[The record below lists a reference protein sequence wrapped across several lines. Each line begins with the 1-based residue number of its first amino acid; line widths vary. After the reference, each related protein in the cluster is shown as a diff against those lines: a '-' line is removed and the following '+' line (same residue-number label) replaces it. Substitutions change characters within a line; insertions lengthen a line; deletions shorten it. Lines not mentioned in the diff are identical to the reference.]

1 MSHVT
6 VFCFLASYAVAL
18 TADALRLWGRTVA
31 LRWVAWAAAAAGLLA
46 HTWFLAIRYGG
57 AGDGS
62 VAAWGGQAWILALA
76 WLGGAYYVVATG
88 VERRSALGVFLW
100 PVVIAL
106 VGCSYAV
113 PAGPVSLWGVAGG
126 VAGGEAGGGGA
137 VRAWAVLH
145 AALLLGGLVGV
156 TAGVVTSAMYLVQHR
171 RLRAGRF
178 DPDAVPL
185 FSLERLDRWNR
196 GAVAVAVP
204 LLVLGVTIGLGLVV
218 AVGDGAAGGL
228 WDPIVIGTTAGVFAA
243 GLAVGGVVGRKGRAG
258 RGVAVRTLLAFGFL
272 LITVVGLQALA
283 GDGGLLESW
292 HGGGPVAEVRTG
304 QGAEPVAAPVSGDD
318 GPGATR

>member
-18 TADALRLWGRTVA
+18 TADAVRLWGRTVA

-46 HTWFLAIRYGG
+46 HTWYLAIRYGG
-57 AGDGS
+57 GWNE
-62 VAAWGGQAWILALA
+62 VAADGAEPWGGRAWILALA
-76 WLGGAYYVVATG
+76 WLGAAYYVVATG
-88 VERRSALGVFLW
+88 VERRSAMGVFLW
-100 PVVIAL
+100 PL
-106 VGCSYAV
+106 VLGLVACSYAV
-113 PAGPVSLWGVAGG
+113 PAGPVSLWG
-126 VAGGEAGGGGA
+126 EANGGGPGGT
-137 VRAWAVLH
+137 VRAWAILH
-145 AALLLGGLVGV
+145 AALLLGGLLGV
-156 TAGVVTSAMYLVQHR
+156 LAGVVTSAMYLVQHR

-218 AVGDGAAGGL
+218 AGGDGAVDGL
-228 WDPIVIGTTAGVFAA
+228 RDPVVIGTTLGVFAA
-243 GLAVGGVVGRKGRAG
+243 GLAVGGVVARRGLAG

-272 LITVVGLQALA
+272 LVTVVGLQMLA
-283 GDGGLLESW
+283 GGGGWLESW
-292 HGGGPVAEVRTG
+292 HGGGI
-304 QGAEPVAAPVSGDD
+304 VAADDTSTRGD
-318 GPGATR
+318 R

>member
-31 LRWVAWAAAAAGLLA
+31 LRWIAWIAAAAGLLA
-46 HTWFLAIRYGG
+46 HTWYLALRYTGEWG
-57 AGDGS
+57 E
-62 VAAWGGQAWILALA
+62 AAAAEPWGGRAWILALA
-76 WLGGAYYVVATG
+76 WLGAAYYVVATG

-100 PVVIAL
+100 PL
-106 VGCSYAV
+106 VLGLVACSYAV
-113 PAGPVSLWGVAGG
+113 PAGPVSLF
-126 VAGGEAGGGGA
+126 GEAGGAGGA
-137 VRAWAVLH
+137 VRAWAILH
-145 AALLLGGLVGV
+145 AALLLGGLLGV
-156 TAGVVTSAMYLVQHR
+156 LAGVVTSAMYLVHHR
-171 RLRAGRF
+171 RLRAGKF

-218 AVGDGAAGGL
+218 AGGEGAVGGL
-228 WDPIVIGTTAGVFAA
+228 WDPVVIGTTLGVFAA
-243 GLAVGGVVGRKGRAG
+243 GLAVGGFVRRKGQAG
-258 RGVAVRTLLAFGFL
+258 RGVALRTLLAFGFL
-272 LITVVGLQALA
+272 LVTVVGLQVLA

-292 HGGGPVAEVRTG
+292 HAGGG
-304 QGAEPVAAPVSGDD
+304 
-318 GPGATR
+318 ATP

>member
-46 HTWFLAIRYGG
+46 HSWFLAIRYGG
-57 AGDGS
+57 GLTEGAAG
-62 VAAWGGQAWILALA
+62 AAEPWGGRAWILALA
-76 WLGGAYYVVATG
+76 WLGAAYYVVATG

-100 PVVIAL
+100 PL
-106 VGCSYAV
+106 VLGLVACSYAV
-113 PAGPVSLWGVAGG
+113 PAGAVSLWADESGA
-126 VAGGEAGGGGA
+126 ERTGGA
-137 VRAWAVLH
+137 VRAWVVLH
-145 AALLLGGLVGV
+145 VALLLGGLLGV
-156 TAGVVTSAMYLVQHR
+156 LAGVVTSAMYLVHHR

-196 GAVAVAVP
+196 IAVAVAVP

-218 AVGDGAAGGL
+218 AAGEGNVAGL
-228 WDPIVIGTTAGVFAA
+228 WDPVVIGTTVGVFVA
-243 GLAVGGVVGRKGRAG
+243 GAVLGGVVARRGQAG
-258 RGVAVRTLLAFGFL
+258 RGVAVRTLSAFGFL
-272 LITVVGLQALA
+272 LVTVVGLQVLA
-283 GDGGLLESW
+283 GGGRVLESW
-292 HGGGPVAEVRTG
+292 HGGGPAEAR
-304 QGAEPVAAPVSGDD
+304 AEPAGR
-318 GPGATR
+318 GALR